1 MSERVA
7 VVGVSQVGYASAI
20 TDRNLEELIF
30 EAASGALADARLA
43 WRELDAVVIGA
54 SDLVDGRVISSMV
67 TAGPAGSY
75 MKDLLAV
82 ASSAEH
88 AFVLAYLRLA
98 AGVGDTALVA
108 GWSKCSEA
116 PIPQVE
122 QLSLDPFYRRHVGMD
137 GLVAAALQAAA
148 YRDRYRVLEDAA
160 ARVVVK
166 NRANGTRNPHAERRQ
181 RVTADDVLASP
192 LVAWPLKALETPPL
206 SDGACALVLA
216 RGERAGALR
225 RPAAWV
231 RGLGW
236 ASDTYW
242 REPEDLA
249 QRRRWARGPLAN
261 RAGPDAFCRVVHPD
275 HDDPIGS
282 HVDGGRHGSVQPESA
297 VGIVCP
303 VDFDRWKQDGDG
315 GARHGVPPVK
325 VHKLHRIV
333 PRVGYLR
340 MFLDEEFQLA
350 RLHVRQRQADAVHET
365 AGHVLFDALPIDDP
379 LQKFRERRRV
389 DQSVKVNARLRLGL
403 LRGFAKEI
411 SRDPDKRAQR
421 EFKDG
426 ADVASVD
433 LLLPQVLPRL
443 PQ

>member
-1 MSERVA
+1 VSERVA

-242 REPEDLA
+242 REPEDLVNSRA
-249 QRRRWARGPLAN
+249 LAAAAERAYRMAGVQAPRREIGVAEVYDVTPYHELMAYEGLGFCGPGEGARFVGDGQVSVNPSGGLLCAN
-261 RAGPDAFCRVVHPD
+261 PFFASGLVRVAEAVLQVTGRAGGHQV
-275 HDDPIGS
+275 
-282 HVDGGRHGSVQPESA
+282 E
-297 VGIVCP
+297 
-303 VDFDRWKQDGDG
+303 
-315 GARHGVPPVK
+315 GARRAVAHGAS
-325 VHKLHRIV
+325 
-333 PRVGYLR
+333 G
-340 MFLDEEFQLA
+340 LA
-350 RLHVRQRQADAVHET
+350 GQAHTVV
-365 AGHVLFDALPIDDP
+365 VLEGEA
-379 LQKFRERRRV
+379 
-389 DQSVKVNARLRLGL
+389 
-403 LRGFAKEI
+403 
-411 SRDPDKRAQR
+411 
-421 EFKDG
+421 
-426 ADVASVD
+426 
-433 LLLPQVLPRL
+433 
-443 PQ
+443 

>member
-1 MSERVA
+1 MSDRVA

-67 TAGPAGSY
+67 TAGPAGGY

-148 YRDRYRVLEDAA
+148 YRDRYRVPEDAA

-216 RGERAGALR
+216 RGERAGALT

-242 REPEDLA
+242 REPEDLVNSRA
-249 QRRRWARGPLAN
+249 LAAAAERAYRMAGVQAPRREIGVAEVYDVTPYHELMAYEGLGFCGPGEGARFVGDGQVSVNPSGGLLCAN
-261 RAGPDAFCRVVHPD
+261 PFFASGLVRVAEAVLQVTGRAGGHQV
-275 HDDPIGS
+275 
-282 HVDGGRHGSVQPESA
+282 E
-297 VGIVCP
+297 
-303 VDFDRWKQDGDG
+303 
-315 GARHGVPPVK
+315 GARRAVAHGAS
-325 VHKLHRIV
+325 
-333 PRVGYLR
+333 G
-340 MFLDEEFQLA
+340 LA
-350 RLHVRQRQADAVHET
+350 GQAHTVV
-365 AGHVLFDALPIDDP
+365 VLEGEA
-379 LQKFRERRRV
+379 
-389 DQSVKVNARLRLGL
+389 
-403 LRGFAKEI
+403 
-411 SRDPDKRAQR
+411 
-421 EFKDG
+421 
-426 ADVASVD
+426 
-433 LLLPQVLPRL
+433 
-443 PQ
+443 

>member
-43 WRELDAVVIGA
+43 WRDLDAVVIGA

-67 TAGPAGSY
+67 TAGPAGGY

-242 REPEDLA
+242 REPEDLVSSRA
-249 QRRRWARGPLAN
+249 LAAAAERAYRMAGIAAPRREIGVAEVYDITPYHELMAYEGLDFCGPGEGARFVGDGQVSVNPSGGLLCAN
-261 RAGPDAFCRVVHPD
+261 PFFASGLVRVAEAVLQVTGRAGGRQVEGVRRAVAHGASGLAGQAHTVV
-275 HDDPIGS
+275 
-282 HVDGGRHGSVQPESA
+282 
-297 VGIVCP
+297 
-303 VDFDRWKQDGDG
+303 
-315 GARHGVPPVK
+315 
-325 VHKLHRIV
+325 
-333 PRVGYLR
+333 
-340 MFLDEEFQLA
+340 
-350 RLHVRQRQADAVHET
+350 
-365 AGHVLFDALPIDDP
+365 VLEGEA
-379 LQKFRERRRV
+379 
-389 DQSVKVNARLRLGL
+389 
-403 LRGFAKEI
+403 
-411 SRDPDKRAQR
+411 
-421 EFKDG
+421 
-426 ADVASVD
+426 
-433 LLLPQVLPRL
+433 
-443 PQ
+443 

>member
-43 WRELDAVVIGA
+43 WRDLDAVVIGA

-67 TAGPAGSY
+67 TAGPAGGY

-116 PIPQVE
+116 PISQVE

-148 YRDRYRVLEDAA
+148 YRDRYQVPEEAA

-166 NRANGTRNPHAERRQ
+166 NRANGARNPHAERRLP
-181 RVTADDVLASP
+181 VTADDVLASP

-242 REPEDLA
+242 REPEDLVNSRA
-249 QRRRWARGPLAN
+249 LAAAAERAYRMAGVQAPRREIGVAEVYDVTPYHELMALEGLGFCGPGEGARFVGDGQVSVNPSGGLLCAN
-261 RAGPDAFCRVVHPD
+261 PFFASGLVRVAEAVLQVTGRAGGRQLEGVRRAVAHGASGLAGQAHTVVVLE
-275 HDDPIGS
+275 G
-282 HVDGGRHGSVQPESA
+282 
-297 VGIVCP
+297 
-303 VDFDRWKQDGDG
+303 
-315 GARHGVPPVK
+315 
-325 VHKLHRIV
+325 
-333 PRVGYLR
+333 
-340 MFLDEEFQLA
+340 EE
-350 RLHVRQRQADAVHET
+350 
-365 AGHVLFDALPIDDP
+365 
-379 LQKFRERRRV
+379 
-389 DQSVKVNARLRLGL
+389 
-403 LRGFAKEI
+403 
-411 SRDPDKRAQR
+411 
-421 EFKDG
+421 
-426 ADVASVD
+426 
-433 LLLPQVLPRL
+433 
-443 PQ
+443 

>member
-67 TAGPAGSY
+67 TAGPAGGY

-148 YRDRYRVLEDAA
+148 YRDRYRVPEDAA

-242 REPEDLA
+242 REPEDLVNSRA
-249 QRRRWARGPLAN
+249 LAAAAERAYRMAGVQAPRREIGVAEVYDVTPYHELMAYEGLGFCGPGEGARFVGDGQVSVNPSGGLLCAN
-261 RAGPDAFCRVVHPD
+261 PFFASGLVRVAEAVLQVTGRAGGHQV
-275 HDDPIGS
+275 
-282 HVDGGRHGSVQPESA
+282 E
-297 VGIVCP
+297 
-303 VDFDRWKQDGDG
+303 
-315 GARHGVPPVK
+315 GARRAVAHGAS
-325 VHKLHRIV
+325 
-333 PRVGYLR
+333 G
-340 MFLDEEFQLA
+340 LA
-350 RLHVRQRQADAVHET
+350 GQAHTVV
-365 AGHVLFDALPIDDP
+365 VLEGEA
-379 LQKFRERRRV
+379 
-389 DQSVKVNARLRLGL
+389 
-403 LRGFAKEI
+403 
-411 SRDPDKRAQR
+411 
-421 EFKDG
+421 
-426 ADVASVD
+426 
-433 LLLPQVLPRL
+433 
-443 PQ
+443 

>member
-20 TDRNLEELIF
+20 TDRTLEELIF

-43 WRELDAVVIGA
+43 WRDLDAVVIGA

-67 TAGPAGSY
+67 TAGPAGGY

-148 YRDRYRVLEDAA
+148 YRDRYRVPEAA
-160 ARVVVK
+160 AAGVVVK
-166 NRANGTRNPHAERRQ
+166 NRANGARNPHAERRLP
-181 RVTADDVLASP
+181 VTADDVLASP

-206 SDGACALVLA
+206 SDGACAFVLA

-242 REPEDLA
+242 REPEDLVSSRA
-249 QRRRWARGPLAN
+249 LAAAAERAYRMAGVRAPRREIGVAEVYDVTPYHELMAYEGLGFCGPGEGARFVGDGQVSVNPSGGLLCAN
-261 RAGPDAFCRVVHPD
+261 PFFASGLVRVAEAALQVMGRAGGHQVEGVRRAVAHGASGLAGQAHTVV
-275 HDDPIGS
+275 
-282 HVDGGRHGSVQPESA
+282 
-297 VGIVCP
+297 
-303 VDFDRWKQDGDG
+303 
-315 GARHGVPPVK
+315 
-325 VHKLHRIV
+325 
-333 PRVGYLR
+333 
-340 MFLDEEFQLA
+340 
-350 RLHVRQRQADAVHET
+350 
-365 AGHVLFDALPIDDP
+365 VLEGEA
-379 LQKFRERRRV
+379 
-389 DQSVKVNARLRLGL
+389 
-403 LRGFAKEI
+403 
-411 SRDPDKRAQR
+411 
-421 EFKDG
+421 
-426 ADVASVD
+426 
-433 LLLPQVLPRL
+433 
-443 PQ
+443 

>member
-1 MSERVA
+1 VSERVA

-67 TAGPAGSY
+67 TAGPAGGY

-148 YRDRYRVLEDAA
+148 YRDRYRVPEDAA

-242 REPEDLA
+242 REPEDLVNSRA
-249 QRRRWARGPLAN
+249 LAAAAERAYRMAGVQAPRREIGVAEVYDVTPYHELMAYEGLGFCGPGEGARFVGDGQVSVNPSGGLLCAN
-261 RAGPDAFCRVVHPD
+261 PFFASGLVRVAEAVLQVTGRAGGHQV
-275 HDDPIGS
+275 
-282 HVDGGRHGSVQPESA
+282 E
-297 VGIVCP
+297 
-303 VDFDRWKQDGDG
+303 
-315 GARHGVPPVK
+315 GARRAVAHGAS
-325 VHKLHRIV
+325 
-333 PRVGYLR
+333 G
-340 MFLDEEFQLA
+340 LA
-350 RLHVRQRQADAVHET
+350 GQAHTVV
-365 AGHVLFDALPIDDP
+365 VLEGEA
-379 LQKFRERRRV
+379 
-389 DQSVKVNARLRLGL
+389 
-403 LRGFAKEI
+403 
-411 SRDPDKRAQR
+411 
-421 EFKDG
+421 
-426 ADVASVD
+426 
-433 LLLPQVLPRL
+433 
-443 PQ
+443 

>member
-1 MSERVA
+1 VSDRVA

-43 WRELDAVVIGA
+43 WRDLDAVVIGA

-67 TAGPAGSY
+67 TAGPAGGY

-148 YRDRYRVLEDAA
+148 YRDRYRVPEDAA

-216 RGERAGALR
+216 RGERAGALT

-242 REPEDLA
+242 REPEDLVNSRA
-249 QRRRWARGPLAN
+249 LAAAAERAYRMAGVQAPRREIGVAEVYDVTPYHELMAYEGLGFCGPGEGARFVGDGQVSVNPSGGLLCAN
-261 RAGPDAFCRVVHPD
+261 PFFASGLVRVAEAVLQVTGRAGGHQV
-275 HDDPIGS
+275 
-282 HVDGGRHGSVQPESA
+282 E
-297 VGIVCP
+297 
-303 VDFDRWKQDGDG
+303 
-315 GARHGVPPVK
+315 GARRAVAHGAS
-325 VHKLHRIV
+325 
-333 PRVGYLR
+333 G
-340 MFLDEEFQLA
+340 LA
-350 RLHVRQRQADAVHET
+350 GQAHTVV
-365 AGHVLFDALPIDDP
+365 VLEGEA
-379 LQKFRERRRV
+379 
-389 DQSVKVNARLRLGL
+389 
-403 LRGFAKEI
+403 
-411 SRDPDKRAQR
+411 
-421 EFKDG
+421 
-426 ADVASVD
+426 
-433 LLLPQVLPRL
+433 
-443 PQ
+443 

>member
-1 MSERVA
+1 MSDRVA

-67 TAGPAGSY
+67 TAGPAGGY

-148 YRDRYRVLEDAA
+148 YRDRYRVPEDAA

-216 RGERAGALR
+216 RSERAGALR

-242 REPEDLA
+242 REPEDLVNSRA
-249 QRRRWARGPLAN
+249 LAAAAERAYRMAGVQAPRREIGVAEVYDVTPYHELMAYEGLGFCGPGEGARFVGDGQVSVNPSGGLLCAN
-261 RAGPDAFCRVVHPD
+261 PFFASGLVRVAEAVLQVTGRAGGRQVEGVRRAVAHGASGLAGQAHTVV
-275 HDDPIGS
+275 
-282 HVDGGRHGSVQPESA
+282 
-297 VGIVCP
+297 
-303 VDFDRWKQDGDG
+303 
-315 GARHGVPPVK
+315 
-325 VHKLHRIV
+325 
-333 PRVGYLR
+333 
-340 MFLDEEFQLA
+340 
-350 RLHVRQRQADAVHET
+350 
-365 AGHVLFDALPIDDP
+365 VLEGEA
-379 LQKFRERRRV
+379 
-389 DQSVKVNARLRLGL
+389 
-403 LRGFAKEI
+403 
-411 SRDPDKRAQR
+411 
-421 EFKDG
+421 
-426 ADVASVD
+426 
-433 LLLPQVLPRL
+433 
-443 PQ
+443 

>member
-1 MSERVA
+1 MSDRVA

-67 TAGPAGSY
+67 TAGPAGGY

-148 YRDRYRVLEDAA
+148 YRDRYRVPEDAA

-216 RGERAGALR
+216 RSERAGALR

-242 REPEDLA
+242 REPEDLVNSRA
-249 QRRRWARGPLAN
+249 LAAAAERAYRMAGVQAPRREIGVAEVYDVTPYHELMAYEGLGFCGPGEGAR
-261 RAGPDAFCRVVHPD
+261 FV
-275 HDDPIGS
+275 
-282 HVDGGRHGSVQPESA
+282 
-297 VGIVCP
+297 
-303 VDFDRWKQDGDG
+303 GDG
-315 GARHGVPPVK
+315 QVSVNPSGGLLCANPFFASGLVRVAEAVLQVTGRADGRQVEGARRAVAHGAS
-325 VHKLHRIV
+325 
-333 PRVGYLR
+333 G
-340 MFLDEEFQLA
+340 LA
-350 RLHVRQRQADAVHET
+350 GQAHTVV
-365 AGHVLFDALPIDDP
+365 VLEGEA
-379 LQKFRERRRV
+379 
-389 DQSVKVNARLRLGL
+389 
-403 LRGFAKEI
+403 
-411 SRDPDKRAQR
+411 
-421 EFKDG
+421 
-426 ADVASVD
+426 
-433 LLLPQVLPRL
+433 
-443 PQ
+443 

>member
-43 WRELDAVVIGA
+43 WRDLDAVVIGA

-242 REPEDLA
+242 REPEDLVNSRA
-249 QRRRWARGPLAN
+249 LAAAAERAYRMAGVQAPRREIGVAEVYDVTPYHELMAYEGLGFCGPGEGARFVGDGQVSVNPSGGLLCAN
-261 RAGPDAFCRVVHPD
+261 PFFASGLVRVAEAVLQVTGRAGGHQV
-275 HDDPIGS
+275 
-282 HVDGGRHGSVQPESA
+282 E
-297 VGIVCP
+297 
-303 VDFDRWKQDGDG
+303 
-315 GARHGVPPVK
+315 GARRAVAHGAS
-325 VHKLHRIV
+325 
-333 PRVGYLR
+333 G
-340 MFLDEEFQLA
+340 LA
-350 RLHVRQRQADAVHET
+350 GQAHTVV
-365 AGHVLFDALPIDDP
+365 VLEGEA
-379 LQKFRERRRV
+379 
-389 DQSVKVNARLRLGL
+389 
-403 LRGFAKEI
+403 
-411 SRDPDKRAQR
+411 
-421 EFKDG
+421 
-426 ADVASVD
+426 
-433 LLLPQVLPRL
+433 
-443 PQ
+443 

>member
-67 TAGPAGSY
+67 TAGPAGGY

-242 REPEDLA
+242 REPEDLVNSRA
-249 QRRRWARGPLAN
+249 LAAAAERAYRMAGVQAPRREIGVAEVYDVTPYHELMAYEGLGFCGPGEGARFVGDGQVSVNPSGGLLCAN
-261 RAGPDAFCRVVHPD
+261 PFFASGLVRVAEAVLQVTGRAGGHQV
-275 HDDPIGS
+275 
-282 HVDGGRHGSVQPESA
+282 E
-297 VGIVCP
+297 
-303 VDFDRWKQDGDG
+303 
-315 GARHGVPPVK
+315 GARRAVAHGAS
-325 VHKLHRIV
+325 
-333 PRVGYLR
+333 G
-340 MFLDEEFQLA
+340 LA
-350 RLHVRQRQADAVHET
+350 GQAHTVV
-365 AGHVLFDALPIDDP
+365 VLEGEA
-379 LQKFRERRRV
+379 
-389 DQSVKVNARLRLGL
+389 
-403 LRGFAKEI
+403 
-411 SRDPDKRAQR
+411 
-421 EFKDG
+421 
-426 ADVASVD
+426 
-433 LLLPQVLPRL
+433 
-443 PQ
+443 